1 MASHVGVADVM
12 PVIIAGPIV
21 MACILVALGER
32 APRRVID
39 VIATTSAVG
48 VTGLAAM
55 VLASTRHSRVVTWA
69 GAWRTSHGLSV
80 GIPLIADQLNAG
92 LVLMAGGLMSCA
104 LLYSWRYIES
114 LHGRYHALML
124 LFLAGMAGFVLSG
137 DVFDMFVFFELM
149 GAAAYALT
157 GMKIEDKTAVQGGLI
172 FGIVNSLGAYLSLTG
187 VAIVYSRTGQLG
199 LPQLGALLSGHRP
212 DALVVAGFVLIVTG
226 FLVKAAMVPFHFW
239 LADAHAVAPTPV
251 CVMLSGAMVELGLYG
266 TARVYWVAFSGTIP
280 HPDVS
285 RAFLVIGVLTAALG
299 ATMCF
304 AQRHLKRLL
313 AYSTIAHMGMFTM
326 GFATLDSDGTAGTAI
341 YAAGHAGVK
350 AALFLLVGLLLD
362 RHGNVDELRLH
373 GCGKKE
379 RLAALLFF
387 ASGLAL
393 AGLPP
398 FGIALGKAITE
409 SAVAAAGHAWA
420 PALYVVVSAVTA
432 GAVLR
437 SGLRIYLGL
446 GPRPDPEVVAETG
459 EETTGA
465 EEERETQELSRT
477 PATMMLAIVI
487 LVAGS
492 LAVGVLPGAGQ
503 AFADAAQRFT
513 DAEGYMRQALFHAAA
528 TAPRPD
534 SEAAWTASGILLDL
548 LAVALAC
555 CFAWL
560 GLFSSRLPGL
570 VRALGR
576 PGVPVMGVLHRLHS
590 GHVGD
595 YVAWLFAGVT
605 GLAALIA
612 LPLLL

>member
-1 MASHVGVADVM
+1 MASHTGVAEIM

-39 VIATTSAVG
+39 VIATGSAVG
-48 VTGLAAM
+48 VAGLAAV
-55 VLASTRHSRVVTWA
+55 VLAATRHSRVVTWSA
-69 GAWRTSHGLSV
+69 AWHPSRGLSV

-92 LVLMAGGLMSCA
+92 LVLLAAGLTSCA

-114 LHGRYHALML
+114 VHGRFHALML
-124 LFLAGMAGFVLSG
+124 LFLAGMAGFALSG

-157 GMKIEDKTAVQGGLI
+157 GMKIEDKSSVQGGLI

-199 LPQLGALLSGHRP
+199 LPQLGAMLSGHRP

-266 TARVYWVAFSGTIP
+266 TARVYWVAFSGTLP
-280 HPDVS
+280 HADVS
-285 RAFLVIGVLTAALG
+285 HAFLVIGALTAVLG
-299 ATMCF
+299 ATMCY

-313 AYSTIAHMGMFTM
+313 AYSTIAHIGMFTM
-326 GFATLDSDGTAGTAI
+326 GFATLDSDGTAGAAA

-350 AALFLLVGLLLD
+350 AALFLLVGVLLD
-362 RHGNVDELRLH
+362 RHGNVDELRLY
-373 GCGKKE
+373 GRGKRD

-387 ASGLAL
+387 AAALAL

-398 FGIALGKAITE
+398 FGTGLGKAITE
-409 SAVAAAGHAWA
+409 SAVAAAGYAWA
-420 PALYVVVSAVTA
+420 PILYVVVSAVTA

-437 SGLRIYLGL
+437 AGSRIYLGL
-446 GPRPDPEVVAETG
+446 GPRPNPDVVAG
-459 EETTGA
+459 ADEETTGA
-465 EEERETQELSRT
+465 EEERETQELTRT

-513 DAEGYMRQALFHAAA
+513 DAGGYIRQALFHAGA
-528 TAPRPD
+528 TAPHPD
-534 SEAAWTASGILLDL
+534 PAAAWTVSGVLLDV
-548 LAVALAC
+548 LAVALAG
-555 CFAWL
+555 CFAWM
-560 GLFSSRLPGL
+560 GLFTSRLPAV

-576 PGVPVMGVLHRLHS
+576 PAVPVIGVLHRLHS

-595 YVAWLFAGVT
+595 YVAWLFAGVAAVT
-605 GLAALIA
+605 ALIA
-612 LPLLL
+612 LPLL